1 MGDDAAA
8 DLVACQPNDADRD
21 LGELDGSMV
30 LFALSLSLV
39 SALLS
44 GVVPAVQASKT
55 DVLSALKDET
65 QSSLEHRRL
74 RSAFVVAQVA
84 FSLLLVVSAA
94 VLGRGLD
101 KVTSV
106 NRGFDR
112 VPSRS
117 LRSIRHGRVHCGD
130 RPGIHA
136 GARIGFET
144 WRASS
149 ARRSLTAL
157 RVPSAEAWAG

>member
-1 MGDDAAA
+1 MALLYVAGGTAGLVVAWVMTPLLISFVPA
-8 DLVACQPNDADRD
+8 DPMPIAISAK
-21 LGELDGSMV
+21 LDGSMV

-44 GVVPAVQASKT
+44 GVVPAVSLKT

-106 NRGFDR
+106 NRGFDAR
-112 VPSRS
+112 AVEVASMDLGMAGYTARPA
-117 LRSIRHGRVHCGD
+117 RH
-130 RPGIHA
+130 
-136 GARIGFET
+136 
-144 WRASS
+144 S
-149 ARRSLTAL
+149 RRS
-157 RVPSAEAWAG
+157 